1 MPRLASSVEVAKD
14 EMTDISA
21 VDAPPQNAKRTRKL
35 SYSVLFATISAASM
49 AYVGSTALNVSLPA
63 IQIEL
68 NARGADLLWISNSYI
83 IVQASLLVVFG
94 SLSDRFGHNRICMLG
109 ILLYGI
115 ASLIAGTAPTV
126 AVLILA
132 RFAQGVGSAM
142 IVPCTLAIVSAHFSG
157 DRHGWGIGI
166 WSAFTL
172 FSSGLG
178 PFIGGVLT
186 EMGMWRM
193 IFYVQIPF
201 GVAAAWVLWRTV
213 PETYSKE
220 SEPIM
225 GWLSALLITLSL
237 LGLTH
242 GFLEA
247 PQVGFGH
254 SSIRLSLAFGIA
266 SLLLFVLLE
275 THEHARELLALF
287 RVRTFTGGNL
297 ALFLLYVSVGPIL
310 IYIPLNM
317 IQIQGYS
324 ESFVGIAILPMTI
337 FMLISSAYIGGIVDR
352 YGPRTPIV
360 GGHALTFLAFVLL
373 AMVGITGGQHDYWK
387 TFFLPLCLAGMGLG
401 ITLAPLTVAVLESV
415 EESKAGIASGISNT
429 LSRVGQVLSVAVMG
443 GFVLSIFTSALLND
457 PKVRAL
463 PEAAQNQ
470 LEIASVDLGETTI
483 PEALSPAEKANI
495 EAAIRASHVAA
506 YNVLLWVS
514 AAFCLLSG
522 ILSWMMI
529 SNRLVRR
536 QERVP

>member
-1 MPRLASSVEVAKD
+1 
-14 EMTDISA
+14 MTDISA
-21 VDAPPQNAKRTRKL
+21 APASTQMPKRTRTL
-35 SYSVLFATISAASM
+35 DYSVLFATIAAAST
-49 AYVGSTALNVSLPA
+49 AYIGSTALNVALPA
-63 IQIEL
+63 IQIDL

-94 SLSDRFGHNRICMLG
+94 SLSDRFGRNHICMLG
-109 ILLYGI
+109 ILLFGI
-115 ASLIAGTAPTV
+115 ASLIAGIAPSV
-126 AVLILA
+126 EILILA
-132 RFAQGVGSAM
+132 RFAQGIGSAM

-186 EMGMWRM
+186 EMGLWRM

-201 GVAAAWVLWRTV
+201 GVAAAWVLWRYV
-213 PETYSKE
+213 PETYSKD
-220 SEPIM
+220 SIPVM

-247 PQVGFGH
+247 PQLGFDH
-254 SSIRLSLAFGIA
+254 SSILLSLVFGVLT
-266 SLLLFVLLE
+266 LLLFVLVE

-287 RVRTFTGGNL
+287 RTRTFSGGNL
-297 ALFLLYVSVGPIL
+297 ALFLLYFSVGPVL

-324 ESFVGIAILPMTI
+324 ESFVGIAIFPMTI
-337 FMLISSAYIGGIVDR
+337 LMLLSSAYIGGIVDR
-352 YGPRTPIV
+352 YGPRKPIV
-360 GGHALTFLAFVLL
+360 AGHALTFIAFVLL

-387 TFFLPLCLAGMGLG
+387 TFFLPVCLAGMGLG
-401 ITLAPLTVAVLESV
+401 TTLAPLTVAVLESV
-415 EESKAGIASGISNT
+415 EEKKAGIASGISNT

-443 GFVLSIFTSALLND
+443 GFALSIFTSVLLND
-457 PKVRAL
+457 PKVRDL
-463 PEAAQNQ
+463 PEATQFQ
-470 LEIASVDLGETTI
+470 LQIASVDLGETTI
-483 PEALSPAEKANI
+483 PESLSPSEKAHVG
-495 EAAIRASHVAA
+495 AVIRDSHVAA

-522 ILSWMMI
+522 IISWIMI
-529 SNRLVRR
+529 DNRLVRR
-536 QERVP
+536 QENVP

>member
-1 MPRLASSVEVAKD
+1 
-14 EMTDISA
+14 MTDISA
-21 VDAPPQNAKRTRKL
+21 ASTLTQKAKRTL
-35 SYSVLFATISAASM
+35 DYSVLFATIAAAST
-49 AYVGSTALNVSLPA
+49 AYVGSTALNVALPA
-63 IQIEL
+63 IQIDL

-94 SLSDRFGHNRICMLG
+94 SLSDRFGRNHICMLG
-109 ILLYGI
+109 ILLFGI
-115 ASLIAGTAPTV
+115 ASLVAGIAPSV
-126 AVLILA
+126 EILILA
-132 RFAQGVGSAM
+132 RFAQGIGSAM

-186 EMGMWRM
+186 EMGLWRM

-201 GVAAAWVLWRTV
+201 GVAAAWVLWRYV
-213 PETYSKE
+213 PETYSKD
-220 SEPIM
+220 SIPVM

-247 PQVGFGH
+247 PQLGFNH
-254 SSIRLSLAFGIA
+254 ASILLSLAFGV
-266 SLLLFVLLE
+266 LTLFLFVLVE

-287 RVRTFTGGNL
+287 RTRTFSGGNL
-297 ALFLLYVSVGPIL
+297 ALFLLYFSLGPVL

-324 ESFVGIAILPMTI
+324 ESFVGIAIFPMTI
-337 FMLISSAYIGGIVDR
+337 LMLLSSAYIGGIVDS
-352 YGPRTPIV
+352 YGPRKPIV
-360 GGHALTFLAFVLL
+360 AGHALTFIAFVLL
-373 AMVGITGGQHDYWK
+373 AMVGITEGQQDYWK
-387 TFFLPLCLAGMGLG
+387 TFFLPVCLAGMGLG

-415 EESKAGIASGISNT
+415 EEKKAGIASGISNT

-443 GFVLSIFTSALLND
+443 GFALSIFTSVLLNN
-457 PKVRAL
+457 PNVRDL
-463 PEAAQNQ
+463 PATSQIQ
-470 LEIASVDLGETTI
+470 LQIASVDLGETTI
-483 PEALSPAEKANI
+483 PESLSPSEKAHV
-495 EAAIRASHVAA
+495 EAAIRDSHVAV

-522 ILSWMMI
+522 IISWI
-529 SNRLVRR
+529 LIDNRLVRR
-536 QERVP
+536 QENVL